1 MSPSSRAEPFILAG
15 FTSSDFP
22 DVEMA
27 ILPKGK
33 AESRLSSTSATRAQE
48 PVETGASSSGAAT
61 AKQPVAAGGE
71 SASAFSKTGTSKGT
85 AYHRST

>member
-1 MSPSSRAEPFILAG
+1 MPPSSRAEPFVPTG
-15 FTSSDFP
+15 FTPADFP

-33 AESRLSSTSATRAQE
+33 ANSRLSSTSATRAQE
-48 PVETGASSSGAAT
+48 PVETGASSSST

-71 SASAFSKTGTSKGT
+71 PVSLFFEARAPEG
-85 AYHRST
+85 AANYRST